1 MLTLQQI
8 KLPVSHTREDLEKKI
23 LKTLKISPQEL
34 QSWKI
39 RKQSLDARKKPELYF
54 VYTIDVSIKKENKVF
69 KKVNNKNVMLTNRK
83 KFIYLTAPEALKG
96 ETLESCL
103 WS

>member
-39 RKQSLDARKKPELYF
+39 R
-54 VYTIDVSIKKENKVF
+54 
-69 KKVNNKNVMLTNRK
+69 
-83 KFIYLTAPEALKG
+83 
-96 ETLESCL
+96 
-103 WS
+103 